1 MKSLKCKIRRAVTFK
16 FDHIKS
22 GRVILFTAE
31 KAKFTSAN
39 TAVANGT
46 ACYSEVPSTMD
57 KIKYVLTF
65 TDHNIN
71 VKTYGSDP
79 YRYSYNVNFTS
90 TGAMN

>member
-1 MKSLKCKIRRAVTFK
+1 M
-16 FDHIKS
+16 
-22 GRVILFTAE
+22 ILFTAE

-90 TGAMN
+90 TNDRLVDESAALRPLITCFFS